1 MGNFIMSNLP
11 IEVQFEIAA
20 FEQQVK
26 LMSRE
31 QAQETLIKLYKEYRS
46 QKIGYNDLLAH
57 QWGIDGILEQEEK
70 HGNNRID

>member
-11 IEVQFEIAA
+11 VEVQFKIAA

-31 QAQETLIKLYKEYRS
+31 QAQETLVKLYKEYQS

-57 QWGIDGILEQEEK
+57 QWGIDGTLEQEWK

>member
-1 MGNFIMSNLP
+1 MSNLP

-31 QAQETLIKLYKEYRS
+31 QARN
-46 QKIGYNDLLAH
+46 IG
-57 QWGIDGILEQEEK
+57 
-70 HGNNRID
+70 